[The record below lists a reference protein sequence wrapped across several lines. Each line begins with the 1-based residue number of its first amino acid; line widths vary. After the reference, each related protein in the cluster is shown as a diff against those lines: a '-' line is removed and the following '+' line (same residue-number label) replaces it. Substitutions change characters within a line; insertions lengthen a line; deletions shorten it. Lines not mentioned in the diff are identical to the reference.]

1 MSSLDQESAS
11 AVRDDSAEHE
21 AVPESEFVQSP
32 RENQASPGAA
42 EQAAVPETESAQ
54 SPQENQTSPGAADQ
68 TAVPEVQIELPGVA
82 SPAAE
87 TVELDTLMMADM
99 EKVAALPTGQIVQG
113 TVLKITDTEVFVD
126 VGLKTEASVPL
137 AEFQSEDGQVSVEPG
152 STVGVWVEGYD
163 EKEGAVTLSRRK
175 AARQELWER
184 IEHAFQAQTP
194 ITGRVLERVKG
205 GLAVDI
211 GIKAFMPL
219 SQADLRPL
227 RNPESLLGQEI
238 SVKVIKYARK
248 RANVVVSRKLVLEDE
263 ANARKAVLVEKL
275 HEGAE
280 LVGHV
285 KNLTDYGAF
294 VDLGGMDGLL
304 HITDMSWQR
313 LKHPSD
319 AVQAGQEIT
328 VKVLKYDAE
337 KGRISLGL
345 KQLTPDPWA
354 SVGER
359 FHAGDRIRGRVVSI
373 TDYGAFVEVEP
384 GIEGLIHVSEMSW
397 SKRAQ
402 HPSKIV
408 NKGDEAEVTVLDVK
422 PAERRLSLSLRQ
434 TLPNP
439 WTSFTERCTV
449 GTEVEAVVRNLT
461 DFGAFVEIEP
471 GVEGLIHVS
480 DLSWTK
486 KIKHPSEVLKK
497 GQNVKA
503 VILRLEPEGQR
514 ISLGLKQL
522 ETDPWEDFLAAT
534 KVGDLVRGKVVR
546 LAPFGAFVELRE
558 GVEGLCHSSEVN
570 GGIKGEKKVELEA
583 GQEYDFRVLRING
596 GEKKIGL
603 SRKGTVQNAAAAQA
617 PAAASPPKKP
627 PAPMTAMA
635 EAFSSAGIT
644 TLAAPAEPAAPAAPE
659 PAPGANEQPIP
670 PGD

>member
-1 MSSLDQESAS
+1 MSLEQETSAS

-21 AVPESEFVQSP
+21 AVPEIESVQS
-32 RENQASPGAA
+32 
-42 EQAAVPETESAQ
+42 
-54 SPQENQTSPGAADQ
+54 SPQEVQAPPVAAEEAEQ
-68 TAVPEVQIELPGVA
+68 TAVPEVQIELPEVA

-87 TVELDTLMMADM
+87 TAEFDSLMMADM
-99 EKVAALPTGQIVQG
+99 EKVAALPTGQIIQG

-126 VGLKTEASVPL
+126 VGLKSEAAVPL
-137 AEFQSEDGQVSVEPG
+137 AEFQSEDGQVTVQPG
-152 STVGVWVEGYD
+152 ETVGVWVEGFD

-175 AARQELWER
+175 AARHELWER
-184 IEHAFQAQTP
+184 IENAFRAQTP
-194 ITGRVLERVKG
+194 IPGRVLERVKG

-211 GIKAFMPL
+211 GIKTFMPL

-248 RANVVVSRKLVLEDE
+248 RSNVVVSRKLVLEDE
-263 ANARKAVLVEKL
+263 ANARKAAVMEKL

-304 HITDMSWQR
+304 HITDMSWRR

-319 AVQAGQEIT
+319 AVQAGQEIR
-328 VKVLKYDAE
+328 VRVLKFDAE
-337 KGRISLGL
+337 KGRVSLGL
-345 KQLTPDPWA
+345 KQMTPDPWA

-397 SKRAQ
+397 SKRVQ

-439 WTSFTERCTV
+439 WTSFAERSAV

-503 VILRLEPEGQR
+503 VVLRIEPEGQR

-522 ETDPWEDFLAAT
+522 ETDPWEDYLAVT
-534 KVGDLVRGKVVR
+534 KVGDVVRGKVVR

-570 GGIKGEKKVELEA
+570 GGVKGEKKVELEA
-583 GQEYDFRVLRING
+583 GQEYDFRVLRMNG

-603 SRKGTVQNAAAAQA
+603 SRKGTARNAAAAQA
-617 PAAASPPKKP
+617 PAAVPVPKKP
-627 PAPMTAMA
+627 AAPMTTMA

-644 TLAAPAEPAAPAAPE
+644 TSAAPTEPVAPAAPE
-659 PAPGANEQPIP
+659 PAPSANEQPVP
-670 PGD
+670 QGD